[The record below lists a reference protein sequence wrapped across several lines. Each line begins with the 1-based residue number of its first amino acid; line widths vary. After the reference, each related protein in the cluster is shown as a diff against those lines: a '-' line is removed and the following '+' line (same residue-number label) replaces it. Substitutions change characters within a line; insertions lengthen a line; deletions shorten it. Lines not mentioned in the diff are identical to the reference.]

1 MALRKVVIRSAVPL
15 AALLLLLL
23 AAGCV
28 APAAAPADTG
38 DGDMMEA
45 KSELVVA
52 VAQEMTSL
60 EAPLAAAET
69 NCNGCLNVVETLVTR
84 NFATGEIVPL
94 LATEWE
100 RIDDS
105 TIQFQLREGVT
116 FHDGS
121 PLNAAAVATSI
132 NYMFEADLVSDLRG
146 FIGGELS
153 AEAVDEYS
161 VNVTAENP
169 DPILLEKMYFVA
181 ITSAKQIEEDP
192 DSYSTNLVG
201 TGPYMLDEWNRGES
215 IVYVVNPDWWGHD
228 NPDEAGGKVS
238 FDRLVWRF
246 LPEDTVRAA
255 AAQAGEVDIAQF
267 VTPDQCNAAMGDESL
282 RCASVASVETMF
294 ARMGNQKLFEDVR
307 VRKAL
312 NLAIDKELIVET
324 LLGGAATITGQI
336 VNETATGHNADLQPY
351 PYDPDMARALLEDA
365 AADGVDVG
373 QEFTLASRQGL
384 HAGHVEVI
392 EAIGGML
399 NDVGFNANVSVMPPD
414 TFNPQFSHNW
424 ADLEGQPNW
433 VAVHL
438 HGNEILDLWFSYVN
452 YFTCGGVVSLY
463 CNAEVD
469 ALWEEARNL
478 SGEARDMKLQEA
490 AQVAY
495 DDYAYG
501 LIAHLDL
508 AYLISEDLNWNVKLD
523 HRLQA
528 KEMSPK

>member
-1 MALRKVVIRSAVPL
+1 MALRKVVIRSVVPL

-132 NYMFEADLVSDLRG
+132 NYMFEAELVSDLRG

-192 DSYSTNLVG
+192 DSYVA
-201 TGPYMLDEWNRGES
+201 
-215 IVYVVNPDWWGHD
+215 NPDWWGHD
-228 NPDEAGGKVS
+228 NPDEAGGRVS

-267 VTPDQCNAAMGDESL
+267 VTPDQCNAAMGDDSL

-336 VNETATGHNADLQPY
+336 VNETATGHNADLAPY
-351 PYDPDMARALLEDA
+351 PYD
-365 AADGVDVG
+365 
-373 QEFTLASRQGL
+373 
-384 HAGHVEVI
+384 
-392 EAIGGML
+392 
-399 NDVGFNANVSVMPPD
+399 
-414 TFNPQFSHNW
+414 
-424 ADLEGQPNW
+424 
-433 VAVHL
+433 
-438 HGNEILDLWFSYVN
+438 
-452 YFTCGGVVSLY
+452 
-463 CNAEVD
+463 
-469 ALWEEARNL
+469 
-478 SGEARDMKLQEA
+478 
-490 AQVAY
+490 
-495 DDYAYG
+495 
-501 LIAHLDL
+501 
-508 AYLISEDLNWNVKLD
+508 
-523 HRLQA
+523 
-528 KEMSPK
+528 